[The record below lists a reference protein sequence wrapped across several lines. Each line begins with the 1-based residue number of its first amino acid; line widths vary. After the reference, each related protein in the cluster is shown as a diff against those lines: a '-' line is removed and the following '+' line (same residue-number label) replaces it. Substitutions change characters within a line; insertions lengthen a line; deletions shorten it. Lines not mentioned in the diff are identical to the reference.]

1 MATAKN
7 NNDVIVNANL
17 YRHLKNEK
25 ILSVEEERELAITI
39 RESNQNICK
48 FIAEAIFIVK
58 FILNK
63 YDDLNIDENENKNS
77 VERLVIGFTE
87 TETPAEI
94 CRAQGNL

>member
-25 ILSVEEERELAITI
+25 ILSVEEERELARTI

-48 FIAEAIFIVK
+48 GREK
-58 FILNK
+58 QQL
-63 YDDLNIDENENKNS
+63 L
-77 VERLVIGFTE
+77 R
-87 TETPAEI
+87 
-94 CRAQGNL
+94 